1 MTTKRLVIEVTAG
14 PDAPER
20 CRQGFTVAVTA
31 LAAGIDVSVWLTGDA
46 AVLALPGRAP
56 EIQPATGTELS
67 DLLATVLA
75 GGQVTVSAPS
85 AELHGLSEVDVVD
98 GVRIGSVPAFV
109 DEVTAE
115 STQALVY

>member
-1 MTTKRLVIEVTAG
+1 MFARMTTKRLVIEVTAG
-14 PDAPER
+14 AD
-20 CRQGFTVAVTA
+20 
-31 LAAGIDVSVWLTGDA
+31 
-46 AVLALPGRAP
+46 AP

-75 GGQVTVSAPS
+75 GGQVTVSEPS
-85 AELHGLSEVDVVD
+85 AELHVVSESDVAD
-98 GVRIGSVPAFV
+98 GVRIGGVSAFV